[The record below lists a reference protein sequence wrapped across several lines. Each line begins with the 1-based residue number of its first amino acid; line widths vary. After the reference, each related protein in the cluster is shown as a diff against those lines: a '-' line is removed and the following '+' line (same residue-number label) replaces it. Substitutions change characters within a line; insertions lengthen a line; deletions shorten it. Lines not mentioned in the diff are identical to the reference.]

1 MIKRDTRQDSQKPET
16 PEDVGKLT
24 MRVNK
29 KIFSLTLILLCTSLV
44 GITPFK
50 SKTKSNPTN
59 PTLITLKWKSSEILT
74 DSEGHKPFKRFK
86 PSNLFNI
93 WPERVIKHQYIEHLN
108 FEIVQI
114 NENSFEVLG
123 SPIEWEQDLLFEEE
137 IKDD

>member
-29 KIFSLTLILLCTSLV
+29 KIFSLTLILLCTTLV
-44 GITPFK
+44 GITP
-50 SKTKSNPTN
+50 SKTN

-74 DSEGHKPFKRFK
+74 DSEGQQPFERIK

-93 WPERVIKHQYIEHLN
+93 WPDRVIKHQYIEHHN
-108 FEIVQI
+108 YEIRQI